1 MSVGPSSG
9 ILGSAAGAPL
19 AQTKGNETTRAS
31 QQGSAQQRQLQNE
44 KAADDA
50 AGVGQTQ
57 EDQGASERDA
67 DGRRLWERAPERHDA
82 ETHPEETE
90 SAHEPPKVSD
100 PKGEAGGQL
109 DLSG

>member
-9 ILGSAAGAPL
+9 VVGSAAGAPL

-31 QQGSAQQRQLQNE
+31 QESSAQQRQLKNE
-44 KAADDA
+44 KSAAEA
-50 AGVGQTQ
+50 AGIGATQ

-67 DGRRLWERAPERHDA
+67 DGRRIWELPPEKEGG
-82 ETHPEETE
+82 ETKSSTEEKR
-90 SAHEPPKVSD
+90 SQVAD
-100 PKGEAGGQL
+100 PKGEAGKQI